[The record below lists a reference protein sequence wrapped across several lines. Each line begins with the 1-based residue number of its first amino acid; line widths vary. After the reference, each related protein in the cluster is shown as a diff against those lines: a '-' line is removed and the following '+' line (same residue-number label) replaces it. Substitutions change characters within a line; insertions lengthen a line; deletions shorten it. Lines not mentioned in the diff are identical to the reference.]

1 MAISSNTL
9 KLYKDFLATESKE
22 KIEFVDQVYSLCEKN
37 YENGGWNIVECFTP
51 LEILDKFKTLKDV
64 KNYCGLKI
72 EQSLNS
78 REGYDFDPQ
87 LKIYHKFKE
96 KWLD

>member
-9 KLYKDFLATESKE
+9 KQYKDFLATESKE

-37 YENGGWNIVECFTP
+37 YENGGDTVVETFTP
-51 LEILDKFKTLKDV
+51 PEILDEFKTLEDV
-64 KNYCGLKI
+64 HEYCGLQI
-72 EQSLNS
+72 EKDLN
-78 REGYDFDPQ
+78 RRLGEDDDPQ
-87 LKIYHKFKE
+87 LKAYDNFKE

>member
-9 KLYKDFLATESKE
+9 KQYKDFLATESKE

-37 YENGGWNIVECFTP
+37 YENGGDIVVESFTP
-51 LEILDKFKTLKDV
+51 PEILDEFKTLKDV
-64 KNYCGLKI
+64 KKFCGVKI
-72 EQSLNS
+72 EHALNF
-78 REGYDFDPQ
+78 RLGEDDDPQ
-87 LKIYHKFKE
+87 LKDYDNFKE

>member
-37 YENGGWNIVECFTP
+37 YENAGDTVVETFTP
-51 LEILDKFKTLKDV
+51 PEILDEFKTLKDV
-64 KNYCGLKI
+64 KKYCGLKI
-72 EQSLNS
+72 EQSLNC
-78 REGYDFDPQ
+78 RWGEDDDPQ
-87 LKIYHKFKE
+87 LKAYDNFKE
-96 KWLD
+96 KWLN